1 MPTATPGTEIK
12 CKREASPHRKSPV
25 AQSPDINVSRMTTAP
40 IPPAAQSAGAS
51 SSLADVD
58 SSAVALM
65 LENIALWPVLCM
77 AAGRNRS
84 FRSLFSEMTG
94 LSKARIAQ
102 GNRNTPRESTLRKM
116 RRNVVGWVAEQI
128 GITYSEALDLVR
140 AFEDSAART
149 KSGNFASWAGWVQAF
164 EQPTVT
170 LAISKAVALCADELI
185 ERLMANCLA
194 DDLGAFK
201 QTWRDHLEYHGSAVR
216 VGNEP
221 PSMPAAPA
229 QLDALGTISSWRDAL
244 SFSERALE
252 TLYFDV
258 VAAVD
263 AEWGSYYFA
272 GRPHLPMCPL
282 VMVRPQPGL
291 VETGR
296 AYSRRN
302 VFYRPSR
309 RLLELLYALLFY
321 RRHRRW
327 PTKAPGPQEL
337 ARALDDPGAE
347 DEKDAITETVISN
360 HFDGTRKLTLALT
373 REYWDRLQRHFS
385 TPRAPKEPSAPPLPV
400 IAFALYWEE
409 RLILDH
415 GKSFLLPD
423 LDAYEAHWA
432 HRRRQWIAEYEG
444 ALEDQAQAGRATAEP
459 IEWPAWMTDQSSAS
473 PL

>member
-1 MPTATPGTEIK
+1 M
-12 CKREASPHRKSPV
+12 
-25 AQSPDINVSRMTTAP
+25 Q
-40 IPPAAQSAGAS
+40 
-51 SSLADVD
+51 L
-58 SSAVALM
+58 
-65 LENIALWPVLCM
+65 
-77 AAGRNRS
+77 
-84 FRSLFSEMTG
+84 
-94 LSKARIAQ
+94 
-102 GNRNTPRESTLRKM
+102 
-116 RRNVVGWVAEQI
+116 AEQI

-140 AFEDSAART
+140 ALEDSAART

-244 SFSERALE
+244 NFSERALD
-252 TLYFDV
+252 TLYFDA

-263 AEWGSYYFA
+263 AEWGSYCFP
-272 GRPHLPMCPL
+272 GGLDLPMCPL
-282 VMVRPQPGL
+282 VMVRPQLGL
-291 VETGR
+291 VGTGR

-309 RLLELLYALLFY
+309 RLLELLYALSFY
-321 RRHRRW
+321 FRYKHW
-327 PTKAPGPQEL
+327 PAKAPGPKKL
-337 ARALDDPGAE
+337 ALALDDPGAE

-385 TPRAPKEPSAPPLPV
+385 TPRAPMEPLTPPLPV
-400 IAFALYWEE
+400 IALALYWDQIF
-409 RLILDH
+409 ILDH
-415 GKSFLLPD
+415 GKSFFLPD

-432 HRRRQWIAEYEG
+432 HRRRQWLAEYEG
-444 ALEDQAQAGRATAEP
+444 ALWGQSQAGRATAEP
-459 IEWPAWMTDQSSAS
+459 IEWPAWMTNQSSAS

>member
-1 MPTATPGTEIK
+1 
-12 CKREASPHRKSPV
+12 
-25 AQSPDINVSRMTTAP
+25 
-40 IPPAAQSAGAS
+40 
-51 SSLADVD
+51 
-58 SSAVALM
+58 M
-65 LENIALWPVLCM
+65 LENIALWPLHCE

-84 FRSLFSEMTG
+84 FRSLFGEMTG

-102 GNRNTPRESTLRKM
+102 GHLNTLRESTQRKM
-116 RRNVVGWVAEQI
+116 WQRAVRWRAKQI
-128 GITYSEALDLVR
+128 GITYSEALDQVR
-140 AFEDSAART
+140 AREHSAPRT
-149 KSGNFASWAGWVQAF
+149 KSGDVAIWAGWIQDF
-164 EQPTVT
+164 ELPTVR

-185 ERLMANCLA
+185 ERLTANCLA

-244 SFSERALE
+244 SFSNSALD
-252 TLYFDV
+252 TLYVDA

-263 AEWGSYYFA
+263 AEWGSYCFP
-272 GRPHLPMCPL
+272 GRPHLPMFPL

-291 VETGR
+291 LETGR

-309 RLLELLYALLFY
+309 RLLELLYALSFY
-321 RRHRRW
+321 FRYKHW
-327 PTKAPGPQEL
+327 PAKAPGPKKL
-337 ARALDDPGAE
+337 AQALDDPGAE

-373 REYWDRLQRHFS
+373 CEYWDRLQRHFS
-385 TPRAPKEPSAPPLPV
+385 TTRAPMEPLPPPLPV
-400 IAFALYWEE
+400 IVLALLWDQIF
-409 RLILDH
+409 ILDH
-415 GKSFLLPD
+415 GKSFFLPD